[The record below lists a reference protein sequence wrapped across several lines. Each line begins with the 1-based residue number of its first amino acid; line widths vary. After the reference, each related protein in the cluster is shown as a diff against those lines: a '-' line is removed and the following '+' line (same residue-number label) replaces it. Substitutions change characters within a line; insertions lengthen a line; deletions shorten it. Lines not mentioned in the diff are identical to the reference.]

1 MLQKKTRRLVQS
13 PSNLDKW
20 VIGILLPIKKIS
32 IDHFAI
38 FNGKTHH
45 NPVDFG
51 SCDMFKQSRILNLLC
66 QADQV
71 FANWP
76 HGNPR
81 KMLLK
86 GWFRATATHNGA
98 LILHG
103 KSVAVLGSHNGINGR
118 TIFWLQPIPYSKTA
132 VKTRAVIPV
141 DPRWGWK
148 SCVCACL
155 RKSTVHCMYH
165 VYRNGSNVHAES
177 KMKGL
182 IHIRCVYVCIFID
195 THDQLVGRVH
205 WDFRIHPGWKIWSR
219 ATSPAREHRHLAC
232 NTTKPM

>member
-20 VIGILLPIKKIS
+20 VIGILPIKKIS

-81 KMLLK
+81 RMLLK

-98 LILHG
+98 LILRG
-103 KSVAVLGSHNGINGR
+103 KSVAVWVLITGLTGEQSSGCNPSHIQKLLSKLGLS
-118 TIFWLQPIPYSKTA
+118 FQLIPGGDGKVVFA
-132 VKTRAVIPV
+132 
-141 DPRWGWK
+141 
-148 SCVCACL
+148 
-155 RKSTVHCMYH
+155 H
-165 VYRNGSNVHAES
+165 VYVN
-177 KMKGL
+177 L
-182 IHIRCVYVCIFID
+182 LYTVYVLCI
-195 THDQLVGRVH
+195 
-205 WDFRIHPGWKIWSR
+205 
-219 ATSPAREHRHLAC
+219 
-232 NTTKPM
+232 